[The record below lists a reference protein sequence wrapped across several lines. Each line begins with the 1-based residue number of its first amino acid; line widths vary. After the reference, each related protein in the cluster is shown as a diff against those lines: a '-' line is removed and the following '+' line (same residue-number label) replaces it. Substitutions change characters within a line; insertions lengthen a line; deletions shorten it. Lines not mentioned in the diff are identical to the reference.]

1 MRLFLLAVGAAL
13 ALSGC
18 TVLHVAGNVA
28 EGAVKTTGSVIGA
41 GADAVTT
48 SDEEKAAEAHK
59 DD

>member
-1 MRLFLLAVGAAL
+1 MRLVILAVGAVL

-18 TVLHVAGNVA
+18 TVVHVAGNVV
-28 EGAVKTTGSVIGA
+28 EGAVKTTGAVVGGA
-41 GADAVTT
+41 ADAVTT